1 MKKQVQHECYKA
13 HEQYVSNLI
22 DPESQSVNKKFWT
35 YIKNQR
41 QDPSGIPP
49 LSSNGKVI
57 TDDLAKVNII
67 NDQFASI
74 FTREDTSQIPVMN
87 GNSYPDL
94 PPIAVSCEGVFRL
107 LSNLHPQKAAG
118 PDEIPS
124 RFLKEFAS
132 YLAPMLT
139 LTFQAS
145 LVQRTGR
152 RLW

>member
-1 MKKQVQHECYKA
+1 MSRSQWYSLFIKQ
-13 HEQYVSNLI
+13 
-22 DPESQSVNKKFWT
+22 W
-35 YIKNQR
+35 
-41 QDPSGIPP
+41 
-49 LSSNGKVI
+49 KVI
-57 TDDLAKVNII
+57 TDDLTKANII

-124 RFLKEFAS
+124 RLRVCK
-132 YLAPMLT
+132 
-139 LTFQAS
+139 
-145 LVQRTGR
+145 
-152 RLW
+152 